1 MELIKTS
8 LPLLPRGWDSGCVPP
23 YLADPGLFS
32 RNGPPLHSAFWVGS
46 WPRSMPVRLHPGLYI
61 PRICTWG
68 RFVYLKLRWDPGL
81 QMCWASA
88 PSLSDA
94 LSLCTVLTSLPH
106 LTGTPCASKGQVWAA
121 HRLGFDS
128 STGQLGTPALHN
140 VNRLL
145 RLFRVLWGADFGE
158 VALLGECLC
167 SVKPAL
173 TLWDSFL

>member
-1 MELIKTS
+1 MAQVNASETPSRAIHTTNLYMGTFCLPQVEMGPWTS
-8 LPLLPRGWDSGCVPP
+8 DVLG
-23 YLADPGLFS
+23 
-32 RNGPPLHSAFWVGS
+32 
-46 WPRSMPVRLHPGLYI
+46 
-61 PRICTWG
+61 
-68 RFVYLKLRWDPGL
+68 
-81 QMCWASA
+81 SA